1 MGGRWV
7 RSMRADGGQDRTADD
22 GMADLDRCCG
32 VQVGVEDAQRVEVGR
47 VVPADLRRR
56 GLSTTNE
63 KDKQQEREGG
73 RRDDRGGYCAVAGG
87 MAWAWRA
94 AARPRP
100 PPPAARRHSNR
111 HATRLAVWSKWR
123 TRPARACVVC
133 VVCAQRRQSCT
144 APRPRPQAGTAAR
157 YFSRAPLT
165 STAHSTDTNPHPH
178 TRSLAPTHLEGA
190 DEAGNLLRLDQLVGA
205 AARVVARWGRGS
217 SSSGGG
223 AVAAADRVPALEA
236 SGPRQRHRAR
246 VAAPSAL
253 HGARIGVRGRR
264 ACGQRPRCR
273 RRPATGD
280 CRLPQ
285 QPPRSRK
292 APRTPPKK
300 RSHGG
305 GSRQGFGDFL
315 TKPPALLVGAVWAA
329 GVCGGRIGVQRWEA
343 GAGAAHPLGNRRRES
358 AHRAPPT

>member
-123 TRPARACVVC
+123 SRRARACVVC
-133 VVCAQRRQSCT
+133 VVCAQRRQACT
-144 APRPRPQAGTAAR
+144 APRPRPQAGKAAR
-157 YFSRAPLT
+157 YFSRAPRA

-178 TRSLAPTHLEGA
+178 TRSLAPTHTWK
-190 DEAGNLLRLDQLVGA
+190 
-205 AARVVARWGRGS
+205 ARMRRATFCVS
-217 SSSGGG
+217 TSSSGLLPASSPAG
-223 AVAAADRVPALEA
+223 AEAAAAAAAL
-236 SGPRQRHRAR
+236 SLLPT
-246 VAAPSAL
+246 VYPPSK
-253 HGARIGVRGRR
+253 RR
-264 ACGQRPRCR
+264 A
-273 RRPATGD
+273 
-280 CRLPQ
+280 
-285 QPPRSRK
+285 
-292 APRTPPKK
+292 
-300 RSHGG
+300 HGSG
-305 GSRQGFGDFL
+305 TELGSLRQ
-315 TKPPALLVGAVWAA
+315 ALSMA
-329 GVCGGRIGVQRWEA
+329 
-343 GAGAAHPLGNRRRES
+343 
-358 AHRAPPT
+358 RA